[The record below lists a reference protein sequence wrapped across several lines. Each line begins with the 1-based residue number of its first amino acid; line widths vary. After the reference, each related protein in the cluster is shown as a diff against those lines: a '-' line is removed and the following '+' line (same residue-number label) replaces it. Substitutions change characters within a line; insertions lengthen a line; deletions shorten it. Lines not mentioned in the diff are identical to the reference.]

1 MRVRACVH
9 TLTHTNTHT
18 RAHTQHTHAHT
29 HTCNAHTHVCNKQ
42 TQKHANT
49 LRDSRR
55 YVKQHCTEPI
65 TEMKEFRDANTVVPN
80 FHVALAHS
88 VTGH

>member
-1 MRVRACVH
+1 MRAC
-9 TLTHTNTHT
+9 THS
-18 RAHTQHTHAHT
+18 HTQTHTHAHT
-29 HTCNAHTHVCNKQ
+29 HSIHTHTHTHATHTHTCANKQ